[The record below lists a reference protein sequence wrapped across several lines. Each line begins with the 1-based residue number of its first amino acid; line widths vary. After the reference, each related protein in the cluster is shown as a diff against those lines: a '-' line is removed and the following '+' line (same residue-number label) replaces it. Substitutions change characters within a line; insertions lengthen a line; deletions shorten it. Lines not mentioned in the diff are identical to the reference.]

1 MIHAAILASLV
12 LCQGAPQGRAEEQ
25 EPKDPPPQKPAATEV
40 LGPGS
45 KAPPISVDAWVKG
58 EPVTKF
64 EPGKVYL
71 VEFWATWCGPCIKSM
86 PHLTALQKRYPDLTV
101 VGVAGLE
108 NPNAVKPDLSTNAPI
123 VDPRLEVV
131 RAFVK
136 SRDDSIGYRIAFDG
150 DGTMGKAWMRAAKQR
165 GIPWACVVGRD
176 GNIAWMG
183 HPDLL
188 DAVLAKVMAPPAE
201 PPSNPPPQVPVPPPA
216 GRR

>member
-1 MIHAAILASLV
+1 MIHAAILAGLV
-12 LCQGAPQGRAEEQ
+12 LCQGAPQGRAEER
-25 EPKDPPPQKPAATEV
+25 EPADAPPQKPAAAEV

-64 EPGKVYL
+64 EPGKVYV

-86 PHLTALQKRYPDLTV
+86 PHLTAIQKQYPDITV
-101 VGVAGLE
+101 IGVAALE
-108 NPNAVKPDLSTNAPI
+108 NPASNKPDLSTNAPT
-123 VDPRLEVV
+123 VDPRLEGV

-136 SRDDSIGYRIAFDG
+136 SRDETIGYRIAFDG
-150 DGTMGKAWMRAAKQR
+150 DSTMGKAWMRPAKQR
-165 GIPWACVVGRD
+165 SIPWACVVGKD

-188 DAVLAKVMAPPAE
+188 DGAVAKVMAAPAAKAA
-201 PPSNPPPQVPVPPPA
+201 PTQPPA
-216 GRR
+216 GRSGS

>member
-1 MIHAAILASLV
+1 MIHAAIVASLV
-12 LCQGAPQGRAEEQ
+12 LCQGAPQGRTEER
-25 EPKDPPPQKPAATEV
+25 EPPESPAQKPAVIEV

-64 EPGKVYL
+64 EPGKVYV

-86 PHLTALQKRYPDLTV
+86 PHLTAIQKQHPEITV
-101 VGVAGLE
+101 IGVAGLE
-108 NPNAVKPDLSTNAPI
+108 NPASNRPDLSPDAPA
-123 VDPRLEVV
+123 VDPRLEKV
-131 RAFVK
+131 REFVK

-150 DGTMGKAWMRAAKQR
+150 DGTMGKGWMRPAKQR
-165 GIPWACVVGRD
+165 SIPWACVVGGD

-188 DAVLAKVMAPPAE
+188 DAALAKVLTQSAAAPKA
-201 PPSNPPPQVPVPPPA
+201 PPPQVPKQPPA

>member
-1 MIHAAILASLV
+1 MIHAAILAGLV
-12 LCQGAPQGRAEEQ
+12 LCQGAPQGRAEER
-25 EPKDPPPQKPAATEV
+25 EPADAPPQKPAAAEV

-64 EPGKVYL
+64 EPGKVYV

-86 PHLTALQKRYPDLTV
+86 PHLTAIQKQYPDITV
-101 VGVAGLE
+101 IGVAALE
-108 NPNAVKPDLSTNAPI
+108 NPASNKPDLSTNAPT
-123 VDPRLEVV
+123 VDPRLEGV

-136 SRDDSIGYRIAFDG
+136 SRDETIGYRIAFDG
-150 DGTMGKAWMRAAKQR
+150 DSTMGKAWMRPAKQR
-165 GIPWACVVGRD
+165 SIPWACVVGKD

-188 DAVLAKVMAPPAE
+188 DGAVAKVMAAPAAKAA
-201 PPSNPPPQVPVPPPA
+201 PTPPPA
-216 GRR
+216 GRSGS